1 MANTFVSLRRLQR
14 FYNGLK
20 NKFAL
25 KSEVPSKT
33 SDLTNDSGFLTSH
46 QDISGKVN
54 VYQGTT
60 NQNKYLGIN
69 ELGNVEPRNGL
80 TVTDNDGTVTIVS
93 GVDISGGGGSS
104 ITVDSEFSATSINP
118 VQNKVI
124 TGTLVNITEELGN
137 KASTDIATTTA
148 SGLMSATDKT
158 NLDTLYADYLSASTA
173 LG

>member
-14 FYNGLK
+14 FYNGIK
-20 NKFAL
+20 NRFAL
-25 KSEVPSKT
+25 KSEVPTKT

-69 ELGNVEPRNGL
+69 ESGNVEPRNGL
-80 TVTDNDGTVTIVS
+80 TVTDSNGTVTIVS
-93 GVDISGGGGSS
+93 GVDISGGRGGSE
-104 ITVDSEFSATSINP
+104 ITVDSALSSTSENP
-118 VQNKVI
+118 VQNKI
-124 TGTLVNITEELGN
+124 IKSALDG
-137 KASTDIATTTA
+137 KASTSVATTTTA
-148 SGLMSATDKT
+148 GLMSATDKA
-158 NLDTLYADYLSASTA
+158 NLDTLMSDYQSASTA

>member
-69 ELGNVEPRNGL
+69 ESGNVEPRSGL
-80 TVTDNDGTVTIVS
+80 TVTDSNGTVTFVS
-93 GVDISGGGGSS
+93 SVGISGSGGGSGSGLPDTTNATPGDFLVLDNNKEPIWKTIQSVMGES
-104 ITVDSEFSATSINP
+104 IP
-118 VQNKVI
+118 
-124 TGTLVNITEELGN
+124 LGN
-137 KASTDIATTTA
+137 
-148 SGLMSATDKT
+148 
-158 NLDTLYADYLSASTA
+158 
-173 LG
+173 